1 MTLTRKIGEELM
13 SKGTYAFFDGVIT
26 YPEANALIGRRNS

>member
-13 SKGTYAFFDGVIT
+13 SKGTYEFLDGVIT
-26 YPEANALIGRRNS
+26 YPDANALMRRRDS